1 MADFQVSQTS
11 TAPWAEQQ
19 PYLKTGWE
27 TAKGLLQG
35 GTPSFYP
42 NATYVPMSGAT
53 SGSLMGGEGAANAM
67 WGANQAGGA
76 MNQLTPEAMNQT
88 LAMARGDYL
97 SAGNPYFQNMLQSTW
112 NKAQPT
118 IQSAFAGA
126 GRGISGAQD
135 AAMSDAW
142 ANMAGNLAYQ
152 NYGTE
157 RQNQIGAVAAAPGM
171 AQQGFAPLD
180 RLGQIGAT
188 REGYAGK
195 ELQDAINRYD
205 FDQNA
210 GWSNAAK
217 YMGLIGG
224 GSFGNQQTQSIPVSE
239 PSGWQTAIG
248 AGTSIASILGS
259 LFGRSG
265 VFGS

>member
-19 PYLKTGWE
+19 PFLKQGWQ
-27 TAKGLLQG
+27 TAQGLLQG

-53 SGSLMGGEGAANAM
+53 SGSLMSGEAAAQNQ
-67 WGANQAGGA
+67 WGAMPQSMYG
-76 MNQLTPEAMNQT
+76 LTPEAMNQT

-97 SAGNPYFQNMLQSTW
+97 SAGNPYFQQMLQNTW

-118 IQSAFAGA
+118 IQGAFAGA

-171 AQQGFAPLD
+171 AQQGYAPLD
-180 RLGQIGAT
+180 RLAQIGAT

-195 ELQDAINRYD
+195 EVQDAINRWD
-205 FDQNA
+205 FGQNA

-224 GSFGNQQTQSIPVSE
+224 GGFGQQKTEAIPVSS
-239 PSGWQTAIG
+239 PSGWQTAAG
-248 AGTSIASILGS
+248 AGTTIASILGS
-259 LFGRSG
+259 LFGRQG
-265 VFGS
+265 VWPGAI